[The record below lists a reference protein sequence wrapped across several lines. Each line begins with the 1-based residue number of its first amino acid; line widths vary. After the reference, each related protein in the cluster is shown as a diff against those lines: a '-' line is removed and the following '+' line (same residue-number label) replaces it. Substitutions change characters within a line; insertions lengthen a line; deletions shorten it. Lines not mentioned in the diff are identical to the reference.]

1 MEKHEIII
9 GDFKG
14 QLDSCLTDQQLKA
27 LLYMANEYSA
37 KEAAR
42 EMEISPRTVEKHVN
56 LAKEKLGG
64 KRSVTGVCVEAMAR
78 GIIAKLCLMLAMG
91 AWTVPHENQQTNRLN
106 RSVTVMRHASLAR
119 QVNSQ
124 TLRDSALLPAI

>member
-1 MEKHEIII
+1 MEKHEIVI

-14 QLDSCLTDQQLKA
+14 LPGSNLTDQQLKA

-42 EMEISPRTVEKHVN
+42 EMAISPRTVEKHVN

-78 GIIAKLCLMLAMG
+78 GIIAKLCLTLAVG
-91 AWTVPHENQQTNRLN
+91 AWLVPSESQPTNRIA
-106 RSVTVMRHASLAR
+106 RVTITRHAPR
-119 QVNSQ
+119 Q
-124 TLRDSALLPAI
+124 AITQPLQLT

>member
-1 MEKHEIII
+1 MEKHEIVI

-14 QLDSCLTDQQLKA
+14 LPGSNLTDQQLKA

-42 EMEISPRTVEKHVN
+42 EMAISPRTVEKHVN

-78 GIIAKLCLMLAMG
+78 GIIAKLCLTFAIG
-91 AWTVPHENQQTNRLN
+91 AWLIPSESQPTHRIARN
-106 RSVTVMRHASLAR
+106 VTATRHASR
-119 QVNSQ
+119 QTNIQPQHLS
-124 TLRDSALLPAI
+124 